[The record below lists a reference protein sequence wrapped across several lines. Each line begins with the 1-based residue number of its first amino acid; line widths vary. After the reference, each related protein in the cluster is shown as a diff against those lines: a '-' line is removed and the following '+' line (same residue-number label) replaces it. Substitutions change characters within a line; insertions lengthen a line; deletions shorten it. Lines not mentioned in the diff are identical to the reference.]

1 MKQQVSERSIRSLV
15 TAAFA
20 AVSLFAAGAASAD
33 TLRYDGAWFGSY
45 FGSYNIR
52 DGAPSTVNLNVSAG
66 AFRMTD
72 TSGPAAPAGSS
83 FMAWCVDIRHLLN
96 TGSSNYSLENGAA
109 FLGSAVATQLERL
122 ASYVV
127 ANDGNAATTTLQSAL
142 TGNRQSAAFQLAV
155 WEVVNEGSAAS
166 YNVNSGD
173 FYVSSGDSSVRQL
186 ANDWLTG
193 TTAWTGPS
201 TQSLNIW
208 SGPNST
214 QDLGVFA
221 PIPEPETYAMLLAGL
236 GLMGFVARRRRRI

>member
-1 MKQQVSERSIRSLV
+1 MKRTSSTSVRSLI

-20 AVSLFAAGAASAD
+20 AASLFTAGAASAD

-45 FGSYNIR
+45 FGAYNIR
-52 DGAPSTVNLNVSAG
+52 DTLPSAVNINVSAG

-72 TSGPAAPAGSS
+72 TSGPTVPAGTS

-96 TGSSNYSLENGAA
+96 TGSSSYSLEDGAA
-109 FLGSAVATQLERL
+109 FLGGLVAARLERL

-127 ANDGNAATTTLQSAL
+127 AADGNAATTTLQSTL
-142 TGNRQSAAFQLAV
+142 TGSQQSAAFQLAV
-155 WEVVNEGSAAS
+155 WEVVNEGSASS

-173 FYVSSGDSSVRQL
+173 FYVSSGDASVRTL
-186 ANDWLTG
+186 ANNWLNGAMSWAG
-193 TTAWTGPS
+193 TT
-201 TQSLNIW
+201 TQSLNVW
-208 SGPNST
+208 AGPNST